1 VPLCKRGRLGLPPGG
16 PSGHENAQNASAAG
30 NDVSAANNAP
40 EIRNASTEKSGGLIN
55 NHASPFVANTMSIH
69 WRPPPAFHNT
79 IFLFRR
85 TGPERGPQSAKLE
98 REQKKV
104 ETNTIPSVLLC
115 SGTSHIRWYGIQAG
129 LIHRHEYHYRISIKF
144 FRNGSVN

>member
-16 PSGHENAQNASAAG
+16 PSGRENAQNASAAG

-98 REQKKV
+98 RELKKV
-104 ETNTIPSVLLC
+104 ETNTKPSVLLC
-115 SGTSHIRWYGIQAG
+115 SGTSHIRWHGIQAG
-129 LIHRHEYHYRISIKF
+129 LIHRHEYHYRIIIKF
-144 FRNGSVN
+144 FRNGKV

>member
-16 PSGHENAQNASAAG
+16 PSGRENAQNASAAG

-98 REQKKV
+98 RELKEGGNKYKTKRV
-104 ETNTIPSVLLC
+104 IVFWYITHPVARH
-115 SGTSHIRWYGIQAG
+115 SGRANSSS
-129 LIHRHEYHYRISIKF
+129 RISLSDNHKILQKW
-144 FRNGSVN
+144 